1 MEQNATKKNLR
12 IVVQP
17 RLTDR
22 SMDINI
28 DANHNLAPSTSI
40 WLCYEHE
47 ADELN
52 EKRLAELDEAH
63 AAVLRNF
70 MQQTASLDA
79 IEKANGIRFRDSRIS
94 LSIGRAYDL
103 CEFIDQISKAI
114 NQVLDPRHELGKPEI
129 VMDDSAYINDIIA
142 PDLDTL
148 LRAFI
153 DFISKILS
161 SSQLRKA
168 FSIEIVVMTTQISTH
183 MMMIALIPEPTHKII
198 IGPSAIFGSEFK
210 TTIYGSKIRLSFS
223 LHQSKMAISVPP
235 IVAMAKPKMVSSSV
249 MPMCPQIE
257 PS

>member
-28 DANHNLAPSTSI
+28 DVNRNLAPSMSI
-40 WLCYEHE
+40 WLYYEHE

-70 MQQTASLDA
+70 MQQTAELDA

-114 NQVLDPRHELGKPEI
+114 
-129 VMDDSAYINDIIA
+129 MDDSAYINDIIA

-153 DFISKILS
+153 DFIHDDGDENDTPDSPDTPD
-161 SSQLRKA
+161 A
-168 FSIEIVVMTTQISTH
+168 PDEINSRSHVATGNP
-183 MMMIALIPEPTHKII
+183 APAE
-198 IGPSAIFGSEFK
+198 
-210 TTIYGSKIRLSFS
+210 
-223 LHQSKMAISVPP
+223 SVDTYDE
-235 IVAMAKPKMVSSSV
+235 VSRNV
-249 MPMCPQIE
+249 
-257 PS
+257 

>member
-1 MEQNATKKNLR
+1 MEQDATKKNLR
-12 IVVQP
+12 IVVQL
-17 RLTDR
+17 RLTDK

-28 DANHNLAPSTSI
+28 DVNRNLAPSMSI
-40 WLCYEHE
+40 WLYYERE

-70 MQQTASLDA
+70 MQQTAELDA

-129 VMDDSAYINDIIA
+129 VMDDSACINDIIA

-153 DFISKILS
+153 DFIHDDGDENDTSDS
-161 SSQLRKA
+161 PDTPD
-168 FSIEIVVMTTQISTH
+168 EIDSRSHVATGNPAPAESVDT
-183 MMMIALIPEPTHKII
+183 
-198 IGPSAIFGSEFK
+198 
-210 TTIYGSKIRLSFS
+210 YD
-223 LHQSKMAISVPP
+223 KMSRNV
-235 IVAMAKPKMVSSSV
+235 
-249 MPMCPQIE
+249 
-257 PS
+257 

>member
-1 MEQNATKKNLR
+1 MEQDATKKNLR

-17 RLTDR
+17 RLTDK

-28 DANHNLAPSTSI
+28 DVNRNLAPSMSI
-40 WLCYEHE
+40 WLYYERE

-70 MQQTASLDA
+70 MQQTAELDA

-153 DFISKILS
+153 DFIHDDGDENDTSDS
-161 SSQLRKA
+161 PDTPDA
-168 FSIEIVVMTTQISTH
+168 PDEIDSRSHVATGNP
-183 MMMIALIPEPTHKII
+183 APAE
-198 IGPSAIFGSEFK
+198 
-210 TTIYGSKIRLSFS
+210 
-223 LHQSKMAISVPP
+223 SVDTYDE
-235 IVAMAKPKMVSSSV
+235 VSRNV
-249 MPMCPQIE
+249 
-257 PS
+257 